1 MMFTLNRVISRDTN
15 THPDD
20 TSIIKSALTALG
32 YYDDSETGLSP
43 YPDDQLFKS
52 INSFQKDNE
61 LKVDGVIKPDGP
73 TQAKIKEKVSENK
86 SAENA
91 LNIFMRNRQD
101 MMDAN
106 TIGADKYFHCVANY
120 EATRSGWNGEKNAE
134 SLSNAR
140 EILFMPKEIIKH
152 GFKDALKD
160 SVHDQLANMYGRT
173 AAKSGNFPSAQE
185 ACAIYRPKGLDDK
198 Y

>member
-1 MMFTLNRVISRDTN
+1 MFTLKRVISRDTN

-20 TSIIKSALTALG
+20 TSVIKSALTALG

-73 TQAKIKEKVSENK
+73 TQAKIKERLSQDKLAE
-86 SAENA
+86 SA
-91 LNIFMRNRQD
+91 LQIFMRNRKD
-101 MMDAN
+101 MMDAD

-120 EATRSGWNGEKNAE
+120 EATQQGWEGEAQATLLSGY
-134 SLSNAR
+134 R
-140 EILFMPKEIIKH
+140 ELYGNVIKGDPINDMKE
-152 GFKDALKD
+152 DLK
-160 SVHDQLANMYGRT
+160 ANRYGRD
-173 AAKSGNFPSAQE
+173 ASKSGKYRSAQE
-185 ACAIYRPKGLDDK
+185 ACAIYRPKGLDDR